1 MKTTSS
7 FHINGTEKSVKLTEK
22 AEGFEAIR
30 VKGTRWFQK
39 TYGNTYHVAYIS
51 ALISGKWV
59 DLGETKMQY
68 GYGDHY
74 LVSAGAWLVENGFVE
89 CDSEY
94 FLSDYNVREALAVDY
109 VAQDVQRKRDL

>member
-7 FHINGTEKSVKLTEK
+7 FNINGTTETVKLTEK
-22 AEGFEAIR
+22 AAGIQAFSI
-30 VKGTRWFQK
+30 KGTRWFQK
-39 TYGNTYHVAYIS
+39 SYGNTYHVAYIS
-51 ALISGKWV
+51 ALVDGTWI

-74 LVSAGAWLVENGFVE
+74 LVTAGQWLIDNGYVE

-94 FLSDYNVREALAVDY
+94 FLSNYNVREDFVVEY
-109 VAQDVQRKRDL
+109 HAQDVDRKRDL